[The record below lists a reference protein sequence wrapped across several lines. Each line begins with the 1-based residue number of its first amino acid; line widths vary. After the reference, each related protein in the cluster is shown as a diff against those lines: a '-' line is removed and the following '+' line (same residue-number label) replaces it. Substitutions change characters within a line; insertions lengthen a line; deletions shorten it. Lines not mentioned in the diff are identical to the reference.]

1 MPNASDR
8 LLVRKLREGDEAAW
22 RQLLE
27 RYYDRLFYFVRLK
40 LGDNEAEDVV
50 QETLLGFLK
59 SLSYFDENRDLLSY
73 LYTIAKNKITDRLRK
88 KGREPKELSSEGGD
102 SGESN
107 PGGLNIPD
115 KRPGVSTMARSKERR
130 DMEEKALVVALSDLI
145 GEWKKK
151 GDYKR
156 VMVLELLFVK
166 HWPNK
171 KIADFLEMPDQNVA
185 NIRFA
190 AIRKLA
196 VGVNECGLPPEA
208 FLSSRR
214 SS

>member
-8 LLVRKLREGDEAAW
+8 LLVQKLRRGDEAAW

-27 RYYDRLFYFVRLK
+27 RYYDRLYYFVRLK

-88 KGREPKELSSEGGD
+88 KGRDLKEPSSAGGD
-102 SGESN
+102 SEESS
-107 PGGLNIPD
+107 LDIPD

-130 DMEEKALVVALSDLI
+130 DIEEKALVVALSELI

-166 HWPNK
+166 RWPNN
-171 KIADFLEMPDQNVA
+171 KIAAHLEIPDQNVA

-196 VGVNECGLPPEA
+196 GSVKECGLPPEV
-208 FLSSRR
+208 FPSSRR